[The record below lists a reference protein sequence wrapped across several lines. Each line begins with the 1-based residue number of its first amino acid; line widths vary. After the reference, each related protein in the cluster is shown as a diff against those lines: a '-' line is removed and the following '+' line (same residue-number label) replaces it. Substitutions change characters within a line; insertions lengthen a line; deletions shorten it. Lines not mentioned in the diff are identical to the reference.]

1 MQFVNPK
8 NDVAF
13 KKIFGNDQ
21 HKEVLIGFLNAVL
34 DLRGPKAIQQVQIL
48 NPYQA
53 PKLEFL
59 KYTLLDVKATDS
71 RGIHFIVEMQVEN
84 ISGIR
89 QRFQYYAARSYSNQ
103 LQRGEDYPRLNQ
115 VIFIGILN
123 FVEFSN
129 SHYLSR
135 HLLMNC
141 ETQVQELQD
150 LEFNFLELP
159 KFTKEAHQLHTHLDK
174 WVFFLKHASDLD
186 VIPSH
191 ADTVA
196 LQTAYDIA
204 NRFQWTPQELEV
216 YEYWGMKA
224 QDERGKQELALQKG
238 LAQGRTEG
246 REQGREEERVATA
259 RRMLV
264 DGLSIAVVAKYTG
277 LSVEQVGG
285 LKPSSDNGL
294 K

>member
-1 MQFVNPK
+1 MQFVNPQ

-34 DLRGPKAIQQVQIL
+34 DLRGPKTIQQVQIL

-59 KYTLLDVKATDS
+59 KYTLLDVKAIDQ

-84 ISGIR
+84 VSGIR
-89 QRFQYYAARSYSNQ
+89 KRFQYYVAKSYSGQ
-103 LQRGEDYPRLNQ
+103 LQRGNDYPRLNQ

-159 KFTKEAHQLHTHLDK
+159 KFTKKAHDLHTPLDK
-174 WVFFLKHASDLD
+174 WAFFLKHASDLE

-196 LQTAYDIA
+196 LHTAYDIA

-216 YEYWGMKA
+216 YEYCGMKA
-224 QDERGKQELALQKG
+224 QDERGRLELALQ
-238 LAQGRTEG
+238 Q
-246 REQGREEERVATA
+246 ERVAVV
-259 RRMLV
+259 RRMLA
-264 DGLSIAVVAKYTG
+264 DGLSIEVVAKYMG
-277 LSVEQVGG
+277 LSIEQVKV
-285 LKPSSDNGL
+285 LKSSSTNV
-294 K
+294 

>member
-21 HKEVLIGFLNAVL
+21 HREVLIGFLNAVL
-34 DLRGPKAIQQVQIL
+34 DLRGPKQIQHVQIL

-53 PKLEFL
+53 PKLELL
-59 KYTLLDVKATDS
+59 KYTLLDVKAINQ

-84 ISGIR
+84 VSGIR
-89 QRFQYYAARSYSNQ
+89 KRFQYYAARSYSGQ

-135 HLLMNC
+135 HLLINC

-159 KFTKEAHQLHTHLDK
+159 KFTKQADGLLTPVDK

-224 QDERGKQELALQKG
+224 QDERGMLELALQ
-238 LAQGRTEG
+238 Q
-246 REQGREEERVATA
+246 ERVAVA
-259 RRMLV
+259 RRMLA
-264 DGLSIAVVAKYTG
+264 DGLSREVVSKYTG
-277 LSVEQVGG
+277 LSVEQVRG
-285 LKPSSDNGL
+285 L
-294 K
+294 

>member
-21 HKEVLIGFLNAVL
+21 HKEVLIEFLNAVL
-34 DLRGPKAIQQVQIL
+34 DLQGSKTIQQVEIL

-53 PKLEFL
+53 PKLDLL
-59 KYTLLDVKATDS
+59 KYTLLDVKATDQ
-71 RGIHFIVEMQVEN
+71 RGIHFIVEMQMEN
-84 ISGIR
+84 LRGIR
-89 QRFQYYAARSYSNQ
+89 QRFQYYVAKSYSSQ
-103 LQRGEDYPRLNQ
+103 LHRGEDYPSLNQ

-123 FVEFSN
+123 FAEFSN

-135 HLLMNC
+135 HLLINC
-141 ETQVQELQD
+141 ETQVQELRD

-159 KFTKEAHQLHTHLDK
+159 KFTKAAHELQTPLDK
-174 WVFFLKHASDLD
+174 WAYFLKYASDLE

-196 LQTAYDIA
+196 LRAAYDIA
-204 NRFQWTPQELEV
+204 NQFQWSPQELEI

-224 QDERGKQELALQKG
+224 QDERGMVELALRT
-238 LAQGRTEG
+238 GRTKG
-246 REQGREEERVATA
+246 REEGREEERFAAA
-259 RRMLV
+259 RRMLI
-264 DGLSIAVVAKYTG
+264 DGVSIEMVAKYTG
-277 LSVEQVGG
+277 LSVGQVYA
-285 LKPSSDNGL
+285 LKSTSDHV
-294 K
+294 